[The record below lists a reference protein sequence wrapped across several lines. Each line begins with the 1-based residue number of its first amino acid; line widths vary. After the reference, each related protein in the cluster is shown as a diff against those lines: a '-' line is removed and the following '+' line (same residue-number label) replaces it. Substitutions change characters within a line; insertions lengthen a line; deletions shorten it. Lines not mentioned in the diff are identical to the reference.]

1 MANALDESSP
11 FSPYRS
17 DGKLFGF
24 VCVVTGVTQP
34 IGESVVDELAGM
46 VVH

>member
-1 MANALDESSP
+1 MAANESEY

-24 VCVVTGVTQP
+24 VCVVLGADQP
-34 IGESVVDELAGM
+34 IGQAIVAELAGS
-46 VVH
+46 